1 MVETAYSVCW
11 SAVPPLAAVF
21 LLIDK
26 SVNVLYSVD

>member
-1 MVETAYSVCW
+1 MVENANSVYW